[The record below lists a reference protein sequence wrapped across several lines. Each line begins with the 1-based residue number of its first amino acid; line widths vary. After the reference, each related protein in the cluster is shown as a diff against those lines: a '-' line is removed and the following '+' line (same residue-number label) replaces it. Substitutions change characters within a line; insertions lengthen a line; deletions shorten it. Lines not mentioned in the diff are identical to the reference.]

1 MSRAQDLVH
10 NDLILEPL
18 SCKRPWGELGHL
30 LDSYMIYVLHPARSS
45 DVKGVECGRKQKYSS
60 SSFQGDPG
68 DIGIPGKKGE
78 KVKLLFL

>member
-30 LDSYMIYVLHPARSS
+30 LGSYMIYVLHPARSS
-45 DVKGVECGRKQKYSS
+45 DVKGVECGRK
-60 SSFQGDPG
+60 
-68 DIGIPGKKGE
+68 
-78 KVKLLFL
+78 